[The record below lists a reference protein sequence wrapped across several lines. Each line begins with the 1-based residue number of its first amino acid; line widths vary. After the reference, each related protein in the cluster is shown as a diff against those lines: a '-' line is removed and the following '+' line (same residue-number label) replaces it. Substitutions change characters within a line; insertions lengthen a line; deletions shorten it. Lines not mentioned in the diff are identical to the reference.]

1 MEGNFHQVLN
11 LLIIIVPILSVV
23 LCRIYY
29 PNKFWVAM
37 ILSVMFFPIGHFY
50 IKKGIGYVFV
60 ILLNFYLLSLVVDNE
75 IFLVIAG
82 CLISA
87 ILMFFRFRLLFIKQI
102 EQGS

>member
-1 MEGNFHQVLN
+1 MEGIIYQILN
-11 LLIIIVPILSVV
+11 LLIVIVPILSLV

-37 ILSVMFFPIGHFY
+37 VFSVVFFPIGHFY
-50 IKKGIGYVFV
+50 IKKGIGYVFI

-75 IFLVIAG
+75 IILITSG

-87 ILMFFRFRLLFIKQI
+87 IFMYFRFKIMSIKQA
-102 EQGS
+102 EQIS